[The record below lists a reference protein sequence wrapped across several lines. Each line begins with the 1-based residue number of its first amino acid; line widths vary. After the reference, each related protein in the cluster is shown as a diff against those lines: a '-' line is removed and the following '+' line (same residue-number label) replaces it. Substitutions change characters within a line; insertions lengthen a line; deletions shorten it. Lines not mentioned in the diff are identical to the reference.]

1 MLKLIHSADFHLD
14 APFSSL
20 PPDLARQRRA
30 EQRTLL
36 TRLSQLVQTE
46 NADLVL
52 LSGDLLDSSQ
62 TYQETVQALSR
73 TLAEIHVPV
82 FIAPGNH
89 DFWSSRSIYA
99 GTHWPDNVHIFST
112 VSVESIELPQLNC
125 VVHGA
130 AFTTPH
136 ADRSPLLGFSAPQDG
151 NTHLMVLHGEVDSRG
166 RYGPIDSQAIAGSR
180 LTYLAL
186 GHIHAC
192 SGLQWAGG
200 TAWAYPG
207 CPEGRGFDELGDKGV
222 LSVTIDGEDV
232 SARFVPLAGRRYQLL
247 TVDLTG
253 ADSPQEAL
261 EEALTPDLER
271 DCLRIRFT
279 GFWPEPLDLNALEA
293 LAAPRCFLCA
303 LRDET
308 RPVRDLWE
316 RTGEESLTG
325 LFLRGLRR
333 KLEDVSDPQERER
346 LTLAAR
352 FGLAALEHGE
362 DCCP

>member
-112 VSVESIELPQLNC
+112 VS
-125 VVHGA
+125 
-130 AFTTPH
+130 AFQTMMN
-136 ADRSPLLGFSAPQDG
+136 R
-151 NTHLMVLHGEVDSRG
+151 
-166 RYGPIDSQAIAGSR
+166 
-180 LTYLAL
+180 
-186 GHIHAC
+186 
-192 SGLQWAGG
+192 
-200 TAWAYPG
+200 
-207 CPEGRGFDELGDKGV
+207 
-222 LSVTIDGEDV
+222 
-232 SARFVPLAGRRYQLL
+232 
-247 TVDLTG
+247 
-253 ADSPQEAL
+253 
-261 EEALTPDLER
+261 
-271 DCLRIRFT
+271 
-279 GFWPEPLDLNALEA
+279 
-293 LAAPRCFLCA
+293 
-303 LRDET
+303 
-308 RPVRDLWE
+308 
-316 RTGEESLTG
+316 
-325 LFLRGLRR
+325 
-333 KLEDVSDPQERER
+333 
-346 LTLAAR
+346 
-352 FGLAALEHGE
+352 
-362 DCCP
+362 

>member
-1 MLKLIHSADFHLD
+1 MLRLIHAADLHLD
-14 APFSSL
+14 APFSAL

-30 EQRTLL
+30 EQRALL
-36 TRLSQLVQTE
+36 KRLSGLAQTE
-46 NADLVL
+46 KADLVL

-73 TLAEIHVPV
+73 TLAELQVPV

-89 DFWSSRSIYA
+89 DFWSARSVYA
-99 GTHWPDNVHIFST
+99 GTGWPENVHIFST
-112 VSVESIELPQLNC
+112 VSVESVDLPHLNC

-151 NTHLMVLHGEVDSRG
+151 KTHLMVLHGEVDGRG
-166 RYGPIDSQAIAGSR
+166 RYGPIDQQDIAKSG

-186 GHIHAC
+186 GHVHAC
-192 SGLQWAGG
+192 SGLQWAGN

-222 LSVTIDGEDV
+222 LSVTIDGGEV

-253 ADSPQEAL
+253 ADSPQQAL
-261 EEALTPDLER
+261 EAALTPALER
-271 DCLRIRFT
+271 DCLRVRFT
-279 GFWPEPLDLNALEA
+279 GFWPEPLELSALEA

-303 LRDET
+303 LRNET

-316 RTGEESLTG
+316 RAGEDSLTG
-325 LFLRGLRR
+325 LFLGGLRR
-333 KLEDVSDPQERER
+333 RLEETRDPQEQER

-352 FGLAALEHGE
+352 FGLAALENGE
-362 DCCP
+362 DCRP